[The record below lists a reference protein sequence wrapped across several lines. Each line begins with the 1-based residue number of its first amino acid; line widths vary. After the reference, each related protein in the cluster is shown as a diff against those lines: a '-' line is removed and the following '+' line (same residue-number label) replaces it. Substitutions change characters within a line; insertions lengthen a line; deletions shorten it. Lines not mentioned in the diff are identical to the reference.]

1 MQFSTNFSRLALFTL
16 ALVRAGTAMP
26 FPAVSGFTYLRSTM
40 PRTHCHDTTPQ
51 PATYLVSHDEM
62 MHWLKNTDANL
73 TYIGKPINPLSPRD
87 GTTTVTYCT
96 KRVGGV
102 CGGSCSVY
110 NGGPTCI
117 DASGT
122 SCLSATK
129 NVGFCD
135 RGGCGHSCHD
145 LSTCGTH
152 LDNGF
157 CSTPGT
163 KSILVSE

>member
-1 MQFSTNFSRLALFTL
+1 MQFSTNFSPLALFTL
-16 ALVRAGTAMP
+16 ALASVATAMP
-26 FPAVSGFTYLRSTM
+26 F
-40 PRTHCHDTTPQ
+40 D
-51 PATYLVSHDEM
+51 AT
-62 MHWLKNTDANL
+62 TDANL
-73 TYIGKPINPLSPRD
+73 TYVGAPINPLAQRQS
-87 GTTTVTYCT
+87 TTMVTYCT

-122 SCLSATK
+122 SCLSATN

-135 RGGCGHSCHD
+135 RARCGGSCHD

-152 LDNGF
+152 LDKNF
-157 CSTPGT
+157 CATPGT
-163 KSILVSE
+163 QSILVSE

>member
-1 MQFSTNFSRLALFTL
+1 MQFSTNISRLALFTL
-16 ALVRAGTAMP
+16 ALVGASTAVP
-26 FPAVSGFTYLRSTM
+26 FSA
-40 PRTHCHDTTPQ
+40 
-51 PATYLVSHDEM
+51 M
-62 MHWLKNTDANL
+62 MHWLRTTDANL
-73 TYIGKPINPLSPRD
+73 TYIGAPLNPLAPRD
-87 GTTTVTYCT
+87 TTTTVTYCT
-96 KRVGGV
+96 KRVGSV

-122 SCLSATK
+122 SCLSATN

-135 RGGCGHSCHD
+135 RAGCGHSCHD

-157 CSTPGT
+157 CATPGT